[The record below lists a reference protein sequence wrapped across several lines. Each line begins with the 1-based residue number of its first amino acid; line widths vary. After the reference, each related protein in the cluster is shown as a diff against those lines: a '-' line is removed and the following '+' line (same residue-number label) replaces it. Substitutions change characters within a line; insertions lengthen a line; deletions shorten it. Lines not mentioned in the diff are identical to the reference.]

1 MVMVLFLGLW
11 LSVGSV
17 LLLGLLWLSFL
28 GRMLS
33 EEPLCEPSSCCCE
46 SSSLKAQRLL
56 KEEALLSGE
65 ALSSSQE
72 RSSSL

>member
-1 MVMVLFLGLW
+1 MMVFLAAW
-11 LSVGSV
+11 LAVGWL
-17 LLLGLLWLSFL
+17 LLLGLAWLSFL

-65 ALSSSQE
+65 ALSSSEE
-72 RSSSL
+72 RLL

>member
-1 MVMVLFLGLW
+1 MMMVFLAAWLAVGL
-11 LSVGSV
+11 V
-17 LLLGLLWLSFL
+17 LLTTLAWLGFL
-28 GRMLS
+28 GRLLS

-56 KEEALLSGE
+56 KEESLLSGE

-72 RSSSL
+72 RSSLS

>member
-1 MVMVLFLGLW
+1 MVVMLFLAAW
-11 LSVGSV
+11 LAVGM
-17 LLLGLLWLSFL
+17 LLLASLAWLGFL
-28 GRMLS
+28 GRLLS

-56 KEEALLSGE
+56 KEESLLSGE

-72 RSSSL
+72 RLS

>member
-1 MVMVLFLGLW
+1 MAVALFLGLW
-11 LSVGSV
+11 LSIGLV
-17 LLLGLLWLSFL
+17 LLLTVGWLSFL

-56 KEEALLSGE
+56 REESLLSGE

-72 RSSSL
+72 RLS

>member
-1 MVMVLFLGLW
+1 MGVAYFLALW
-11 LSVGSV
+11 LSIGLV
-17 LLLGLLWLSFL
+17 LLLALGWLSFL

-72 RSSSL
+72 RLS